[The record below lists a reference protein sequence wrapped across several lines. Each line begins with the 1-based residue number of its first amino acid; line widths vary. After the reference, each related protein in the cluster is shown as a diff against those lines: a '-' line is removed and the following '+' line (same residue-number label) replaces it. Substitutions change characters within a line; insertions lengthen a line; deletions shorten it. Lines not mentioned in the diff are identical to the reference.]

1 MRPLSLLLVLAIGQ
15 LTAFIGIAR
24 AQSPPGDAPS
34 PAQRLREQGNK
45 AANAGRLPEA
55 LEAWRA
61 AWELSPNNRSLACD
75 IGRGELLSG
84 HDGHDVEAARWMSRC
99 VRLTKDGGTPRG
111 VQRSRS
117 EVVDL
122 AVARSRVAE
131 ITLEVDEGAALFLDG
146 QSLGTA
152 PLREPLFVT
161 PGPHRI
167 EARKGSA
174 VASATVDAVKG
185 EEHRVALAP
194 KVAPSPEPQKRA
206 PKEEASGKTG
216 RSPQPPPAPLGHA
229 PRAFVWWP
237 AVTGAAVAVS
247 TLGGGAACSVVAS
260 MAREEVAAMRAR
272 ILVDVGA
279 AKGCGK
285 LSNHPECELFGETER
300 RRAAFTN
307 AATGLF
313 IAGGIVAAATIGYI
327 AYENDRV
334 SVSIAAGGVVGR
346 FLW

>member
-1 MRPLSLLLVLAIGQ
+1 MRPLSLLLAVGQ
-15 LTAFIGIAR
+15 LTASIGIAR
-24 AQSPPGDAPS
+24 AQSPPGDALS

-61 AWELSPNNRSLACD
+61 AWALSPNHRSLACD

-84 HDGHDVEAARWMSRC
+84 HDVEATRWMSRC
-99 VRLTKDGGTPRG
+99 VRLTKDGGTPQG

-131 ITLEVDEGAALFLDG
+131 LTLEVDEGAALLLDG

-161 PGPHRI
+161 PGLHRI

-185 EEHRVALAP
+185 KEHHVKLAL
-194 KVAPSPEPQKRA
+194 KVELPPFSEPQKRA
-206 PKEEASGKTG
+206 PKEEASGRTG
-216 RSPQPPPAPLGHA
+216 RSPQPPTAPLGRA
-229 PRAFVWWP
+229 PQAFVWWP
-237 AVTGAAVAVS
+237 AVTGLAVAVS
-247 TLGGGAACSVVAS
+247 ALGGGAACSVVAS
-260 MAREEVAAMRAR
+260 VAREEAAAMRAR
-272 ILVDVGA
+272 ILADVGA

-300 RRAAFTN
+300 RRAAFTD

-313 IAGGIVAAATIGYI
+313 IAGGIVAAATLGYI
-327 AYENDRV
+327 AYEKDRV
-334 SVSIAAGGVVGR
+334 SVSITAGGAVGR